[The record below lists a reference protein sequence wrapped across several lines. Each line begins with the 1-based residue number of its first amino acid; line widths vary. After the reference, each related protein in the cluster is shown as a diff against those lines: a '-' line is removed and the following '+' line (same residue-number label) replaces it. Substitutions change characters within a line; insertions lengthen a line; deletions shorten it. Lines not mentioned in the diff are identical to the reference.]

1 MAPSSSAAQ
10 LQPITEPIIEVALR
24 TLSGEILAILEVL
37 VASLP
42 ALSGRLLAL
51 LADAM
56 ASSIGDDERVCQG
69 LYLLNRLAAAT
80 FKDSDASQMAP
91 LVVALAAR
99 LHTRSIT
106 NEYVQGVVRLT
117 TSIHGQLSRVEDRE
131 AIFRLLLEACR
142 ANLTDSQV
150 EMCAHLVLRFLLAD
164 TLLLGR
170 AIEDVLVVGAGGDGE
185 KLGLAKKMVSCRM
198 PRRFTQLFMSL
209 LGRG

>member
-1 MAPSSSAAQ
+1 M
-10 LQPITEPIIEVALR
+10 ALR
-24 TLSGEILAILEVL
+24 TLSSDVLAILEVL
-37 VASLP
+37 VAGIP
-42 ALSGRLLAL
+42 ALSGQLLAL

-69 LYLLNRLAAAT
+69 LYLLNRLAAAA

-91 LVVALAAR
+91 LLGALAVR

-117 TSIHGQLSRVEDRE
+117 TSLHGQLSRVEDRE
-131 AIFRLLLEACR
+131 RIFRLLLEACR

-150 EMCAHLVLRFLLAD
+150 EMCAHLILRFLLTD

-170 AIEDVLVVGAGGDGE
+170 AIEEVLVGGGPGGGDGE
-185 KLGLAKKMVSCRM
+185 KLNLARKVVACRM

-209 LGRG
+209 LGRS